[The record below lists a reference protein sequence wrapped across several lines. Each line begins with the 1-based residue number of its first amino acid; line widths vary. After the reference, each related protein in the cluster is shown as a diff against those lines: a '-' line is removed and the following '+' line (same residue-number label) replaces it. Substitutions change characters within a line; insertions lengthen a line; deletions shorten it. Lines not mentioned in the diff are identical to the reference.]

1 VIKNIKGFTLIE
13 LLVVVAIIGILAA
26 VGLVSFSE
34 YSSSAKQN
42 ATKSNYNVYVKFIS
56 TQLFKCSIENNK
68 GHFEVKSYQFQQTVN
83 KVSCDPSQ
91 TSVEDLRLIYVF
103 HFENEGYRSPYNSKQ
118 TQLHPDTGIRGN
130 FGTPNEG
137 FSHITRSSDYKN
149 LIITTSYKTGEQ
161 PLVSSIVDPRR

>member
-42 ATKSNYNVYVKFIS
+42 ATKSNHNVYVKFIS

-118 TQLHPDTGIRGN
+118 TQLHPDTGIAGN
-130 FGTPNEG
+130 FGTPNQG
-137 FSHITRSSDYKN
+137 FSHITRS
-149 LIITTSYKTGEQ
+149 
-161 PLVSSIVDPRR
+161 